1 MHLYRVVAC
10 ALVVVAC
17 RAQAQPSQASTASQW
32 QESTPAEQG
41 LDAAVFANLE
51 RNIASAYP
59 DIRSA
64 VVVRHGRLV
73 FEYYRWGHT
82 RDTLHNGQSVTKV
95 VTSALIG
102 VAMQHGLIAGLDL
115 PVVKV
120 LPEAAADGSDTRAK
134 EITLGQL
141 LTMTAGFEGPAA
153 SVSSYAALDDPV
165 RTGMSRPLFAAPGLT
180 FSYDNGSAHMVSAVL
195 SRVTNSSASKFAEQH
210 LFGPLGIERYRWP
223 ADRRGN
229 NLGHNALALTTRD
242 MAKLG
247 QLHLQ
252 EGAWG
257 GKQLLPM
264 AYVRAATS
272 KQNAGGPP
280 VGLDYGYFWW
290 VAPSSAP
297 RAPYYFASGWGGQVI
312 FVHPALDIVIA
323 VTSDITH
330 ASHTREHAGALI
342 HRHVLRAAS
351 Q

>member
-1 MHLYRVVAC
+1 MHLCRVIAC

-32 QESTPAEQG
+32 RESTPAEQG
-41 LDAAVFANLE
+41 LDAAV
-51 RNIASAYP
+51 
-59 DIRSA
+59 
-64 VVVRHGRLV
+64 
-73 FEYYRWGHT
+73 
-82 RDTLHNGQSVTKV
+82 
-95 VTSALIG
+95 
-102 VAMQHGLIAGLDL
+102 
-115 PVVKV
+115 
-120 LPEAAADGSDTRAK
+120 PEAAADGSDTRTK
-134 EITLGQL
+134 EITLRQL
-141 LTMTAGFEGPAA
+141 LTMTAGFEGPADTVA
-153 SVSSYAALDDPV
+153 SYAALDDPV
-165 RTGMSRPLFAAPGLT
+165 RTGMSRPLFAAPGQT

-229 NLGHNALALTTRD
+229 NLGHNALALTTRG

-252 EGAWG
+252 DGAWG

-290 VAPSSAP
+290 VAP
-297 RAPYYFASGWGGQVI
+297 
-312 FVHPALDIVIA
+312 
-323 VTSDITH
+323 
-330 ASHTREHAGALI
+330 EHAGALI

-351 Q
+351 P